1 MNRYYNPVRTVEGP
15 GCLSQLPQVLEE
27 MTLPQRKVLVLAWSQ
42 QALEH
47 PAVAALLGK
56 ESGVEAKS
64 LVFTASNPTV
74 EQLFQVWRE
83 TTAFA
88 PEVVVAIGGG
98 SVLDVIFHR

>member
-42 QALEH
+42 KALEH
-47 PAVAALLGK
+47 PVVAALLQEG
-56 ESGVEAKS
+56 SGLEAQG
-64 LVFTASNPTV
+64 LVVTASNPPV

-88 PEVVVAIGGG
+88 PEVVLAIGGG
-98 SVLDVIFHR
+98 SVLDVG